1 VTSSATHKRRNA
13 SPTHTLTTLT
23 ENEMIDPEVFDE
35 SVERAARKHC
45 GTTFDNVI
53 AALVGFG
60 LGVATMGFG
69 IWVL

>member
-1 VTSSATHKRRNA
+1 
-13 SPTHTLTTLT
+13 
-23 ENEMIDPEVFDE
+23 MIDPEVFDE

-60 LGVATMGFG
+60 LGVAAMGFG
-69 IWVL
+69 LWVL